1 MTKKTSLSFPVL
13 FAIYGNMILYGFIQS
28 IRGIALPLIKNE
40 LGFSYSRQ
48 GLILL
53 LISVVLVLAC
63 LSAGAFISRFS
74 FKKALMLGFLAVML
88 GMGVFFFSNSFW
100 AATGVFLIIQ
110 VGLSYFEIG
119 INGMG
124 SKFFTVKAGL
134 MMNLLHFCYGIGAIA
149 GPRFAGFISTL
160 PNAGT
165 RYIYPAGIPFVF
177 IMMVITLLIRFSPE
191 ASETVDTEKNPENIE
206 AKKMTFLNALR
217 QPVAWG
223 FGIILGLSG
232 TVEAGFVNW
241 SVLYLQDVY
250 QYDPALG
257 GAAFISFYFI
267 LYTFARLFGGF
278 FIEKI
283 GYVNSLFLASISI
296 FVILAAGFVLGE
308 RGIWAL
314 PFSGIFISIF
324 WPTMLAVNISVFKEN
339 AQVVSSAMLPI
350 AFTLSGLCQY
360 GVGLINRFAGP
371 SWGFRS
377 CLVSSLILCAAIY
390 KLRIYMKKTKSISS
404 AGPSED

>member
-1 MTKKTSLSFPVL
+1 MRTDYKKNSLSPPVL
-13 FAIYGNMILYGFIQS
+13 FVIYGNMILYGFIQS
-28 IRGIALPLIKNE
+28 MRGIALPLLKNE

-63 LSAGAFISRFS
+63 LSAGAFISRLG
-74 FKKALMLGFLAVML
+74 FKKALALGFLAVML
-88 GMGVFFFSNSFW
+88 GMGVFFFADSFW
-100 AATGVFLIIQ
+100 AAAGVFLIIQ

-124 SKFFTVKAGL
+124 SKFFTAKAGL

-149 GPRFAGFISTL
+149 GPRFAGFISAL
-160 PNAGT
+160 PHAGT
-165 RYIYPAGIPFVF
+165 RYIYPAGIPFIF
-177 IMMVITLLIRFSPE
+177 IMMVVTMLIRFPREHAES
-191 ASETVDTEKNPENIE
+191 IE
-206 AKKMTFLNALR
+206 AAPKKITFSNALR
-217 QPVAWG
+217 QPLVWG

-232 TVEAGFVNW
+232 TVETGFVNW

-250 QYDPALG
+250 HFDPALG
-257 GAAFISFYFI
+257 GAAFMSFYFI
-267 LYTFARLFGGF
+267 LYTAARLLGGL

-283 GYVNSLFLASISI
+283 GYTGSLLLAAVSV

-308 RGIWAL
+308 RGIWIL
-314 PFSGIFISIF
+314 PFSGIFIAVF

-350 AFTLSGLCQY
+350 AFTLSGLSQY
-360 GVGLINRFAGP
+360 GIGLVNRFAGP
-371 SWGFRS
+371 AWGFRS
-377 CLVSSLILCAAIY
+377 CLVASLLLCAAIY
-390 KLRIYMKKTKSISS
+390 KLRVYMKRTKN
-404 AGPSED
+404 